1 MTFDE
6 ILAQVTDS
14 AAQIPEGWGQG
25 RACFGGLVA
34 AVLYAPLGRLI
45 NDRPVRS
52 ITVSFVGPVAPGP
65 VTLETEILRTG
76 KSVTQAQSRLRQ
88 NGETLAVMLA
98 SFGKARSSE
107 ISVPSA
113 VAPKAKRPEEG
124 MPMPRVKGLVPDF
137 TFHFDF
143 RWVEGDA
150 PFSRS
155 DRGLIGGWVR
165 FAEPTQHNGVA
176 SLLALVD
183 AWPPAVLPMY
193 SRPAP
198 GSSLTWTIEF
208 LQDGPFTGE
217 WWQYRADTEY
227 ASEGYCHAAANLW
240 NDRGEMV
247 AISRQTVTV
256 FI

>member
-14 AAQIPEGWGQG
+14 AAQIPDGWGQG

-52 ITVSFVGPVAPGP
+52 LTVSFVGPVAPGP
-65 VTLETEILRTG
+65 TVVETEILRTG
-76 KSVTQAQSRLRQ
+76 KSVTQAMSRLRQ
-88 NGETLAVMLA
+88 GDATLAVMLA
-98 SFGKARSSE
+98 SFGTARASE
-107 ISVPSA
+107 ISVASA
-113 VAPKAKRPEEG
+113 APPHGKGPEEG
-124 MPMPRVKGLVPDF
+124 MAMPRVKGLVPDF
-137 TFHFDF
+137 TLHFDF
-143 RWVEGDA
+143 RWTEGDP
-150 PFSRS
+150 PFTKS

-165 FAEPTQHNGVA
+165 FAEKPQNEGVEA
-176 SLLALVD
+176 LLALVD

-193 SRPAP
+193 PRPAP

-208 LQDGPFTGE
+208 LQDGPFTGD

-227 ASEGYCHAAANLW
+227 AADGYCHAAANLW
-240 NDRGEMV
+240 NDKGEMV
-247 AISRQTVTV
+247 AISRQTVAV
-256 FI
+256 FA